1 MAEAQQQAALG
12 GTVARRVPNGRRA
25 VEKAT
30 AAQITASVEE
40 ALTSAREAGLTY
52 VTDERPGIRRQ
63 RAGKGF
69 RYIDAA
75 GRTVRDAEV
84 LARIR
89 KLAIPPAWTEVWIC
103 PTASGHLQAT
113 GHDARG
119 RKQYR
124 YHERWRAVR
133 DENKFG
139 RLVDFAHALPTIRR
153 KVAADL
159 RLTGLPREK
168 VLAAVV
174 RLLETTFIRVGNER
188 YARENGS
195 FGLTTMRTRHVR
207 IRGERIAFDFRG
219 KSGVKHHIELEDAR
233 LARVIQRCL
242 DLPGYELFQYVDEEG
257 EARSIGSADVNEY
270 LKGLTGHDYTA
281 KDFRTWAGTVLAV
294 LALKACECPRS
305 ETHARRLLKAAI
317 ADVAQQLGNTIAV
330 CRKCYIHPRVL
341 DVFMEGVGKA
351 EASAYLTDVALLSA
365 TRRRAIEEAVVRLL
379 TARRKRT
386 PRSADARVGNGA
398 RHARSAPAA
407 SLRAA
412 RDATTPRG
420 RIGVGRTA
428 RVSTAQP
435 SVPAAAD

>member
-1 MAEAQQQAALG
+1 MAEAQPRSVAGSTIA
-12 GTVARRVPNGRRA
+12 ARRRA
-25 VEKAT
+25 RDTRPAAT
-30 AAQITASVEE
+30 TAGELKASVEE
-40 ALTSAREAGLTY
+40 ALTSAREAGLSY
-52 VTDERPGIRRQ
+52 VSDERPGMRRQ

-69 RYIDAA
+69 RYIDTD
-75 GRTVRDAEV
+75 GRTVRDPAV

-103 PTASGHLQAT
+103 PSVNGHLQAT

-139 RLVDFAHALPTIRR
+139 RLVDFARALTTIRR

-159 RLTGLPREK
+159 RLPGLPREK

-174 RLLETTFIRVGNER
+174 RLLETTFIRIGNER

-195 FGLTTMRTRHVR
+195 FGLTTMRNRHVR

-219 KSGVKHHIELEDAR
+219 KSGIKHHIELEDGR

-242 DLPGYELFQYVDEEG
+242 DLPGYELFQYVDAEG
-257 EARSIGSADVNEY
+257 EPRSIGSSDVNEY
-270 LKGLTGHDYTA
+270 LRSITGEDYTA

-305 ETHARRLLKAAI
+305 ETHARRILKAAI
-317 ADVAQQLGNTIAV
+317 AEVAQQLGNTVAV

-341 DVFMEGVGKA
+341 DVFMEGVGRA

-365 TRRRAIEEAVVRLL
+365 TRRRAVEDAVVRLL
-379 TARRKRT
+379 TAGKRRAPRLTGATVAASRPESARPPTAAANRVRT
-386 PRSADARVGNGA
+386 RRRMRVGCRARAADAHPG
-398 RHARSAPAA
+398 APA
-407 SLRAA
+407 
-412 RDATTPRG
+412 G
-420 RIGVGRTA
+420 
-428 RVSTAQP
+428 
-435 SVPAAAD
+435 AD